1 MQVLYKVK
9 KLYKWT
15 SLLCKIHVHG
25 SLLLG

>member
-15 SLLCKIHVHG
+15 FLLCKIHVHG